1 MSLQKKVE
9 EILQK
14 RGKLYQSQDGE
25 ILTHYVDL
33 AGNPV
38 VEYQI
43 RIIGDQVH
51 VSHPEVTPLVFTDV
65 GMFSY
70 WLDM

>member
-1 MSLQKKVE
+1 MSLQEKVE
-9 EILQK
+9 QILQE
-14 RGKLYQSQDGE
+14 RGKLYQSPEGE

-38 VEYQI
+38 VEYRI
-43 RIIGDQVH
+43 RIVGDEIH
-51 VSHPEVTPLVFTDV
+51 VSRPEVTPLVFTNV
-65 GMFSY
+65 RMFSY